1 MNTNNNYDL
10 LSNAFKNS
18 NVNDNDDVFDSF
30 FLNNTNNDDLF
41 IKTTGEIIFWS
52 KTIKNVKTFKIF
64 DGFAPKYDLAK
75 TTSTAAASTSKKN
88 KIINELKN
96 GKKRK
101 SKTNGNKP

>member
-41 IKTTGEIIFWS
+41 IKTTSTAETSTNKKNEIIS
-52 KTIKNVKTFKIF
+52 
-64 DGFAPKYDLAK
+64 
-75 TTSTAAASTSKKN
+75 
-88 KIINELKN
+88 ELKN

>member
-10 LSNAFKNS
+10 LSNAFNNS

-30 FLNNTNNDDLF
+30 FLNNTNKDNLF

-64 DGFAPKYDLAK
+64 DGFAPK
-75 TTSTAAASTSKKN
+75 
-88 KIINELKN
+88 
-96 GKKRK
+96 
-101 SKTNGNKP
+101 